1 MIEKLDFSDVPIKK
15 IQWGDLYRTGYHF
28 GIEHIHQFYT
38 LRNVF
43 VLSKLWKKVSEYPAN
58 IQQALKV
65 FLLSYNQSHSTL
77 MTRVVAKKNNK
88 DFVLTGAQPG
98 VLYISSLPV
107 EKNILN
113 GLRRKIKTFSEGIK
127 ILESSTSEVCFVSGS
142 SVSTS
147 IASNSIDYVFTDPPF
162 GGYIPYSEINQINE
176 LWYGVKTD
184 VSDEVIINGTQ
195 GKSLI
200 EYQKLMSNVFAEISR
215 CIKVNGQCTVVF
227 HSAKSAIWRAIIKAY
242 QTNGFSVSKT
252 GILDKVQ
259 ASFKQVNSTITV
271 KGDPLILLAKRTKC
285 TVKENY
291 ASDVCIAEQIL
302 KSHQSENK
310 GKEKSERMFSEY
322 IAECI
327 EKGITIT
334 LDAEYFFN
342 HE

>member
-1 MIEKLDFSDVPIKK
+1 MGRPVSSWISFWYRAYSSVLYFKKCICIIKTLEKSVRI
-15 IQWGDLYRTGYHF
+15 
-28 GIEHIHQFYT
+28 
-38 LRNVF
+38 
-43 VLSKLWKKVSEYPAN
+43 SAN

-107 EKNILN
+107 EKNILD

-184 VSDEVIINGTQ
+184 VPDEVI
-195 GKSLI
+195 S
-200 EYQKLMSNVFAEISR
+200 
-215 CIKVNGQCTVVF
+215 
-227 HSAKSAIWRAIIKAY
+227 
-242 QTNGFSVSKT
+242 
-252 GILDKVQ
+252 
-259 ASFKQVNSTITV
+259 
-271 KGDPLILLAKRTKC
+271 
-285 TVKENY
+285 
-291 ASDVCIAEQIL
+291 
-302 KSHQSENK
+302 
-310 GKEKSERMFSEY
+310 
-322 IAECI
+322 
-327 EKGITIT
+327 
-334 LDAEYFFN
+334 
-342 HE
+342 